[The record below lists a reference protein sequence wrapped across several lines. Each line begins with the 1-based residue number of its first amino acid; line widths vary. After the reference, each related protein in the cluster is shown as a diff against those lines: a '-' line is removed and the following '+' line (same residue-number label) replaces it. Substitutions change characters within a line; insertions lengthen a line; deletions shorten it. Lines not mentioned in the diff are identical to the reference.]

1 MDTQVELRDERGRMI
16 APLPGKHTIT
26 KADASILARKRWDKY
41 RQEAVKRITGEAQSI
56 DPTVTTGAAA
66 FGLVA
71 AKQYTALM
79 DSDKPAIDQ
88 LEKLGRIMTGLTG
101 AEARRD
107 HEPTGEI
114 SGSPQALAELVRLLE
129 AERSAAVDQA
139 RAIDGTVKLHD
150 TKQGTE

>member
-1 MDTQVELRDERGRMI
+1 MDQIEQRDERGRMI

-41 RQEAVKRITGEAQSI
+41 RQEAVKRITGEAKSI
-56 DPTVTTGAAA
+56 DPTVDTGAAA

-101 AEARRD
+101 AEARREN
-107 HEPTGEI
+107 EPTGEI

-129 AERSAAVDQA
+129 AERSAAVDRG
-139 RAIDGTVKLHD
+139 RAIDGNVKLHD
-150 TKQGTE
+150 VNQGT